1 MSSSGEGGGGEAV
14 GEAEEGG
21 EEKKMWDMKDAEDEE
36 ESQERKKLKRGQAAT
51 ASLEAMPRTRNGMVS
66 LCLRAKP
73 GVCVACWSACWLNI
87 MDSRAAAAMRTRMRR
102 ASDCRGTFI
111 AVMGMGGCTRVER
124 ARYEMQ
130 NRNCPNNPLS

>member
-14 GEAEEGG
+14 GEAKEGG

-51 ASLEAMPRTRNGMVS
+51 ASLEAMPLIEVVS
-66 LCLRAKP
+66 LCLRTKP
-73 GVCVACWSACWLNI
+73 GCVACWSAWKLNI

-111 AVMGMGGCTRVER
+111 AVIGTEDN
-124 ARYEMQ
+124 E
-130 NRNCPNNPLS
+130 

>member
-14 GEAEEGG
+14 GEAKEGG

-51 ASLEAMPRTRNGMVS
+51 ASLEAMPRTRNVVS

-111 AVMGMGGCTRVER
+111 AVIGRRDYGVQKTK
-124 ARYEMQ
+124 
-130 NRNCPNNPLS
+130 NNPLS